1 MVFRNSIRY
10 RGFLSRRAFLIG
22 ACSSALAMACSSS
35 SAMKAPVT
43 GIRYLRSG
51 FADGLVSPSSLVA
64 NYAQRAPFF
73 FFAADGKA
81 IVNDLPDQVSGIL
94 TMPSGKETS
103 VTLQK
108 DSEGIP
114 TPYFLLEFE
123 SGEVGLHRLS
133 IGEGNEAQSLS
144 FLLVTKDEAGL
155 VQVGDEMKIAE
166 TPTFSNPLD
175 FNPICTRFDPCP
187 FHTMTLED
195 ALLNGSPT
203 VLLISTPGFCQTS
216 ICGPVLEILLSLLD
230 QNQRSFNVIHAE
242 VYSEPEKLSLG
253 TNLEDLL
260 APVVV
265 EYGMNFEPSLIV
277 SNIDGVVTARLDYA
291 FDRVELE
298 RALSSIS

>member
-108 DSEGIP
+108 YSEGIP

-123 SGEVGLHRLS
+123 
-133 IGEGNEAQSLS
+133 
-144 FLLVTKDEAGL
+144 
-155 VQVGDEMKIAE
+155 
-166 TPTFSNPLD
+166 
-175 FNPICTRFDPCP
+175 
-187 FHTMTLED
+187 
-195 ALLNGSPT
+195 
-203 VLLISTPGFCQTS
+203 
-216 ICGPVLEILLSLLD
+216 
-230 QNQRSFNVIHAE
+230 
-242 VYSEPEKLSLG
+242 
-253 TNLEDLL
+253 
-260 APVVV
+260 
-265 EYGMNFEPSLIV
+265 
-277 SNIDGVVTARLDYA
+277 
-291 FDRVELE
+291 RVEGRESLD
-298 RALSSIS
+298 

>member
-1 MVFRNSIRY
+1 
-10 RGFLSRRAFLIG
+10 
-22 ACSSALAMACSSS
+22 
-35 SAMKAPVT
+35 MKAPVT

-108 DSEGIP
+108 YSEGIP

-216 ICGPVLEILLSLLD
+216 ICGPILEILLSLLD